1 MLVRGLVV
9 ATLLMMACL
18 AGGCGAECS
27 LGAPQGEDGCPE
39 GQICVFDSEAM
50 FGGTVCRDASLF
62 GL

>member
-1 MLVRGLVV
+1 MLARRLVMV
-9 ATLLMMACL
+9 ALLMIAWM
-18 AGGCGAECS
+18 AGGCAECA
-27 LGAPQGEDGCPE
+27 LGAPEGEDGCPE